1 MPGDQWPQGR
11 GLTSARHAFD
21 ENSTHIHRDIA
32 VYRVGVEVWNPGDDL
47 WTVDLFVTANLLL
60 ATALYLV
67 GVRVLAGRGLRWSA
81 LRTLS
86 FLLGMGLLA
95 IAYLGPFETLAHTY
109 FWAHMGQHLIVMMLA
124 APFIVLS
131 CPVALTVLATTG
143 RTRAAI
149 IRGLRS
155 RIGLFLVNP
164 VFTWLFFVAVL
175 IGSHVTPVMEWVL
188 GDHDAMAFVERPLYL
203 LSALLFYYPLIGND
217 MCARRPKPAYRL
229 LSLGLMMIPET
240 ALGAVIFLAPV
251 TLYPSYVVATSAV
264 GSDPLVDQQ
273 LAGALMWALAMV
285 IDSVW
290 MMVAAVEWWRAE
302 ERKTAIMERHEARE
316 ATR

>member
-1 MPGDQWPQGR
+1 M
-11 GLTSARHAFD
+11 
-21 ENSTHIHRDIA
+21 
-32 VYRVGVEVWNPGDDL
+32 EVWKPGDDL

-60 ATALYLV
+60 ATALYLI
-67 GVRVLAGRGLRWSA
+67 GVRVLAAKGLKWSA
-81 LRTLS
+81 VRTLS
-86 FLLGMGLLA
+86 FLLGIALLA
-95 IAYLGPFETLAHTY
+95 LAYLGPFETLAHTY

-131 CPVALTVLATTG
+131 CPVALTVLATNG

-155 RIGLFLVNP
+155 QVGLVLVNP
-164 VFTWLFFVAVL
+164 VVTWTLFATVL

-188 GDHDAMAFVERPLYL
+188 GDHDAMAYVERPIYL
-203 LSALLFYYPLIGND
+203 VAALLFYYPLIGKD
-217 MCARRPKPAYRL
+217 MCARRPRPAHRL

-251 TLYPSYVVATSAV
+251 TLYPSYVVATTAV
-264 GSDPLVDQQ
+264 GADPLVDQQ
-273 LAGALMWALAMV
+273 LAGALMWALTMV

-290 MMVAAVEWWRAE
+290 MMVAAVEWWRSE
-302 ERKTAIMERHEARE
+302 ERQTAIQERRE
-316 ATR
+316 REEVPR

>member
-1 MPGDQWPQGR
+1 M
-11 GLTSARHAFD
+11 
-21 ENSTHIHRDIA
+21 
-32 VYRVGVEVWNPGDDL
+32 EVWNPGDDL

-60 ATALYLV
+60 ATALYLI
-67 GVRVLAGRGLRWSA
+67 GVRVLAAKGLKWSA
-81 LRTLS
+81 VRTLS
-86 FLLGMGLLA
+86 FLLAMALLA

-131 CPVALTVLATTG
+131 CPVALTVLATNG

-155 RIGLFLVNP
+155 QVGLVLVNP
-164 VFTWLFFVAVL
+164 VVTWALFATVL

-188 GDHDAMAFVERPLYL
+188 GDHDAMAYVERPLYL
-203 LSALLFYYPLIGND
+203 VAALLFYYPLIGRD
-217 MCARRPKPAYRL
+217 MCARRPRPAYRL

-251 TLYPSYVVATSAV
+251 TLYPSYVVATTAV
-264 GSDPLVDQQ
+264 GADPLVDQQ
-273 LAGALMWALAMV
+273 LAGALMWALTMV

-290 MMVAAVEWWRAE
+290 MMVAAVEWWRSE
-302 ERKTAIMERHEARE
+302 ERSTAIQERRE
-316 ATR
+316 REEVQR

>member
-1 MPGDQWPQGR
+1 M
-11 GLTSARHAFD
+11 
-21 ENSTHIHRDIA
+21 
-32 VYRVGVEVWNPGDDL
+32 WNPEDDL

-60 ATALYLV
+60 VTALYLI
-67 GVRVLAGRGLRWSA
+67 GVRVLATRGLRWSA

-86 FLLGMGLLA
+86 FLIAMALLG

-109 FWAHMGQHLIVMMLA
+109 FWAHMSQHLIVMMLA

-149 IRGLRS
+149 IKGLRS
-155 RIGLFLVNP
+155 SVGLFLVNP
-164 VFTWLFFVAVL
+164 VFTWLLFFTVL

-188 GDHDAMAFVERPLYL
+188 TDHDAMAYIERPLYL
-203 LSALLFYYPLIGND
+203 VAALLFYYPLIGND
-217 MCARRPKPAYRL
+217 MCARRPRPAIRL

-251 TLYPSYVVATSAV
+251 TLYPSYVAATTAV
-264 GSDPLVDQQ
+264 GADPLVDQQ
-273 LAGALMWALAMV
+273 VAGAMMWALAMV
-285 IDSVW
+285 IDSIW
-290 MMVAAVEWWRAE
+290 MMVAAVEWWRSE
-302 ERKTAIMERHEARE
+302 ERKTAILERRE
-316 ATR
+316 REEVPR

>member
-1 MPGDQWPQGR
+1 MWK
-11 GLTSARHAFD
+11 
-21 ENSTHIHRDIA
+21 
-32 VYRVGVEVWNPGDDL
+32 PGDDL

-60 ATALYLV
+60 ATALYLI
-67 GVRVLAGRGLRWSA
+67 GVRVLAAKGLKWSA
-81 LRTLS
+81 VRTLS
-86 FLLGMGLLA
+86 FLLGIALLA
-95 IAYLGPFETLAHTY
+95 LAYLGPFETLAHTY

-131 CPVALTVLATTG
+131 CPVALTVLATNG

-155 RIGLFLVNP
+155 QVGLVLVNP
-164 VFTWLFFVAVL
+164 VVTWTLFATVL

-188 GDHDAMAFVERPLYL
+188 GDHDAMAYVERPIYL
-203 LSALLFYYPLIGND
+203 VAALLFYYPLIGKD
-217 MCARRPKPAYRL
+217 MCARRPRPAHRL

-251 TLYPSYVVATSAV
+251 TLYPSYVVATTAV
-264 GSDPLVDQQ
+264 GADPLVDQQ
-273 LAGALMWALAMV
+273 LAGALMWALTMV

-290 MMVAAVEWWRAE
+290 MMVAAVEWWRSE
-302 ERKTAIMERHEARE
+302 ERQTAIQERRE
-316 ATR
+316 REEVPR

>member
-1 MPGDQWPQGR
+1 M
-11 GLTSARHAFD
+11 
-21 ENSTHIHRDIA
+21 
-32 VYRVGVEVWNPGDDL
+32 WNPGDDL
-47 WTVDLFVTANLLL
+47 WTVDLFVAANLLV
-60 ATALYLV
+60 ATSLYV
-67 GVRVLAGRGLRWSA
+67 IAVRVLDRRGLRWSA

-86 FLLGMGLLA
+86 FLLGMALLA
-95 IAYLGPFETLAHTY
+95 IAYLGPFETLSHTY

-155 RIGLFLVNP
+155 QIGLVLINP
-164 VFTWLFFVAVL
+164 VVTWVLFATVL

-188 GDHDAMAFVERPLYL
+188 GDHDAMAYVERPLYL
-203 LSALLFYYPLIGND
+203 VAALLFYYPLIGND
-217 MCARRPKPAYRL
+217 MCARRPRPAMRL
-229 LSLGLMMIPET
+229 LSLALMMIPET

-251 TLYPSYVVATSAV
+251 TLYPSYVAATTAV
-264 GSDPLVDQQ
+264 GADPLVDQQ
-273 LAGALMWALAMV
+273 LAGALMWALTMV

-302 ERKTAIMERHEARE
+302 ERRTTIQERLEREE

>member
-1 MPGDQWPQGR
+1 M
-11 GLTSARHAFD
+11 TSW
-21 ENSTHIHRDIA
+21 
-32 VYRVGVEVWNPGDDL
+32 VPGDDL
-47 WTVDLFVTANLLL
+47 WTVDLFVALNLVL
-60 ATALYLV
+60 AAVLYV
-67 GVRVLAGRGLRWSA
+67 TGVRIVTRKGLRWSPW
-81 LRTLS
+81 RSLS
-86 FLLGMGLLA
+86 FALGLLLLTV
-95 IAYLGPFETLAHTY
+95 AYIGPFETLAHTY

-131 CPVALTVLATTG
+131 CPVALTVLATSG

-149 IRGLRS
+149 VRGLRS
-155 RIGLFLVNP
+155 TVGLFLVNP
-164 VFTWLFFVAVL
+164 VITWLFFVSVL
-175 IGSHVTPVMEWVL
+175 IGFHVTPVMQWVL
-188 GDHDAMAFVERPLYL
+188 LDHDAMALVERPLYL

-240 ALGAVIFLAPV
+240 MLGAVIFLAPV
-251 TLYPSYVVATSAV
+251 NLYPASVASTTA
-264 GSDPLVDQQ
+264 GGADPLVDQH

-302 ERKTAIMERHEARE
+302 ERKTALDERREMRE
-316 ATR
+316 AAS

>member
-1 MPGDQWPQGR
+1 M
-11 GLTSARHAFD
+11 TSW
-21 ENSTHIHRDIA
+21 
-32 VYRVGVEVWNPGDDL
+32 VPGDDL
-47 WTVDLFVTANLLL
+47 WTVDLFVALNLVL
-60 ATALYLV
+60 AAVLYV
-67 GVRVLAGRGLRWSA
+67 TGVRIVTRKGLRWSPW
-81 LRTLS
+81 RSLS
-86 FLLGMGLLA
+86 FALGLLLLTV
-95 IAYLGPFETLAHTY
+95 AYIGPFETLAHTY

-131 CPVALTVLATTG
+131 CPVALTVLATSG

-149 IRGLRS
+149 VRGLRS
-155 RIGLFLVNP
+155 TVGLFLVNP
-164 VFTWLFFVAVL
+164 VITWLFFVSVL
-175 IGSHVTPVMEWVL
+175 IGFHVTPVMQWVL
-188 GDHDAMAFVERPLYL
+188 LDHDAMALVERPLYL

-240 ALGAVIFLAPV
+240 MLGAVIFLAPV
-251 TLYPSYVVATSAV
+251 NLYPAYVASTTAV
-264 GSDPLVDQQ
+264 GADPLVDQQ

-302 ERKTAIMERHEARE
+302 ERKTALDERREMRE
-316 ATR
+316 AAS

>member
-1 MPGDQWPQGR
+1 M
-11 GLTSARHAFD
+11 
-21 ENSTHIHRDIA
+21 
-32 VYRVGVEVWNPGDDL
+32 WNPGDDL
-47 WTVDLFVTANLLL
+47 WTVDLFVAANLLL
-60 ATALYLV
+60 VTSLYLI
-67 GVRVLAGRGLRWSA
+67 GVRVLDRRGLRWSA

-86 FLLGMGLLA
+86 FLLGMALLA
-95 IAYLGPFETLAHTY
+95 IAYLGPFETLSHTY
-109 FWAHMGQHLIVMMLA
+109 FWAHMSQHLIVMMLA

-143 RTRAAI
+143 RTRAGI

-155 RIGLFLVNP
+155 QIGLVLINP
-164 VFTWLFFVAVL
+164 VVTWVLFATVL

-188 GDHDAMAFVERPLYL
+188 GDHDAMAYVERPLYL
-203 LSALLFYYPLIGND
+203 VAALLFYYPLIGKD
-217 MCARRPKPAYRL
+217 MCARRPRPAYRL

-251 TLYPSYVVATSAV
+251 TLYPSYVLATTAV
-264 GSDPLVDQQ
+264 GADPLVDQQ
-273 LAGALMWALAMV
+273 LAGALMWALTMV

-302 ERKTAIMERHEARE
+302 ERQTAIQERLEREE

>member
-1 MPGDQWPQGR
+1 
-11 GLTSARHAFD
+11 
-21 ENSTHIHRDIA
+21 
-32 VYRVGVEVWNPGDDL
+32 VEAWNPGDDL
-47 WTVDLFVTANLLL
+47 WTVDLFVTANLILV
-60 ATALYLV
+60 TVLYLV
-67 GVRVLAGRGLRWSA
+67 GVRVLATRGLAWSA

-86 FLLGMGLLA
+86 FLLGIALLA
-95 IAYLGPFETLAHTY
+95 LAYLGPFETLAHTY

-143 RTRAAI
+143 RTRSAI
-149 IRGLRS
+149 IRALRS
-155 RIGLFLVNP
+155 TVGLLLVNP
-164 VFTWLFFVAVL
+164 VFTWLLFATVL

-188 GDHDAMAFVERPLYL
+188 GDHDAMSYVERPVYL
-203 LSALLFYYPLIGND
+203 IAALLFYYPLIGND
-217 MCARRPKPAYRL
+217 MCARRPRPAMRL

-251 TLYPSYVVATSAV
+251 TLYPSYVAAAAAV
-264 GSDPLVDQQ
+264 GADPLVDQQ
-273 LAGALMWALAMV
+273 LAGALMWAITMV

-302 ERKTAIMERHEARE
+302 ERQTAIQERRE
-316 ATR
+316 PEEVAT

>member
-1 MPGDQWPQGR
+1 M
-11 GLTSARHAFD
+11 
-21 ENSTHIHRDIA
+21 
-32 VYRVGVEVWNPGDDL
+32 WNPGDDL

-60 ATALYLV
+60 ATALYLI
-67 GVRVLAGRGLRWSA
+67 GVRVLAAKGLKWSA
-81 LRTLS
+81 ARTLS
-86 FLLGMGLLA
+86 FLLGMALLA
-95 IAYLGPFETLAHTY
+95 LAYLGPFETLAHTY

-131 CPVALTVLATTG
+131 CPVALTVLATSG

-155 RIGLFLVNP
+155 SIALVLVNP
-164 VFTWLFFVAVL
+164 VVTWVLFATVL

-188 GDHDAMAFVERPLYL
+188 GDHDAMAYVERPVYL
-203 LSALLFYYPLIGND
+203 VAALLFYYPLIGKD
-217 MCARRPKPAYRL
+217 MCARRPRPAYRL

-251 TLYPSYVVATSAV
+251 TLYPSYVVATTAV
-264 GSDPLVDQQ
+264 GADPLVDQQ
-273 LAGALMWALAMV
+273 LAGALMWALTMV

-290 MMVAAVEWWRAE
+290 MMVAAVEWWRSE
-302 ERKTAIMERHEARE
+302 ERSTAIQERRE
-316 ATR
+316 REEVQR

>member
-1 MPGDQWPQGR
+1 M
-11 GLTSARHAFD
+11 
-21 ENSTHIHRDIA
+21 
-32 VYRVGVEVWNPGDDL
+32 WNPGDDL
-47 WTVDLFVTANLLL
+47 WTVDLFVAANLLVV
-60 ATALYLV
+60 TSLYV
-67 GVRVLAGRGLRWSA
+67 IAVRVLDRRGLRWPA

-86 FLLGMGLLA
+86 FLLGMALLA

-143 RTRAAI
+143 RTRAAV

-155 RIGLFLVNP
+155 QVGLVLINP
-164 VFTWLFFVAVL
+164 VVTWVLFATVL

-188 GDHDAMAFVERPLYL
+188 GDHDAMAYVERPLYL
-203 LSALLFYYPLIGND
+203 VAALLFYYPLIGKD
-217 MCARRPKPAYRL
+217 MCARRPRPAYRL

-251 TLYPSYVVATSAV
+251 TLYPSYVLATTAV
-264 GSDPLVDQQ
+264 GADPLVDQQ
-273 LAGALMWALAMV
+273 LAGALMWALTMV

-302 ERKTAIMERHEARE
+302 ERQTAIQERLEREE

>member
-1 MPGDQWPQGR
+1 MTPWVPG
-11 GLTSARHAFD
+11 
-21 ENSTHIHRDIA
+21 E
-32 VYRVGVEVWNPGDDL
+32 DL
-47 WTVDLFVTANLLL
+47 WTVDLFVTSNLILV
-60 ATALYLV
+60 TVLYLI
-67 GVRVLAGRGLRWSA
+67 GIRVLAARGIAWSW
-81 LRTLS
+81 LRTAS
-86 FLLGMGLLA
+86 FLLAIALLA
-95 IAYLGPFETLAHTY
+95 VAYLGPFETLAHTY

-131 CPVALTVLATTG
+131 CPVALAVLATTG

-149 IRGLRS
+149 VRGLRS
-155 RIGLFLVNP
+155 QVGLLLVNP
-164 VFTWLFFVAVL
+164 VVTWMLFATVL
-175 IGSHVTPVMEWVL
+175 IGSHITPVMEWVL
-188 GDHDAMAFVERPLYL
+188 GDHDAMAYVERPLYL
-203 LSALLFYYPLIGND
+203 IAALLFYYPLIGND

-251 TLYPSYVVATSAV
+251 TLYPTYVIATTAV
-264 GSDPLVDQQ
+264 GADPLVDQQ

-302 ERKTAIMERHEARE
+302 ERRTAIQERRE
-316 ATR
+316 RKEVSP

>member
-1 MPGDQWPQGR
+1 MTPWVPG
-11 GLTSARHAFD
+11 
-21 ENSTHIHRDIA
+21 E
-32 VYRVGVEVWNPGDDL
+32 DL

-60 ATALYLV
+60 AVLGYSA
-67 GVRVLAGRGLRWSA
+67 GVRTLRRRGIAWSWLRTTSFLAGI
-81 LRTLS
+81 T
-86 FLLGMGLLA
+86 LLA
-95 IAYLGPFETLAHTY
+95 VAYLGPFETLAHTY
-109 FWAHMGQHLIVMMLA
+109 FWAHMGQHLLVMMLA

-131 CPVALTVLATTG
+131 CPVALTVLATSG

-155 RIGLFLVNP
+155 QVGLVLVNP
-164 VFTWLFFVAVL
+164 VVTWVLFATVL

-188 GDHDAMAFVERPLYL
+188 GDHDAMAYVERPLYL
-203 LSALLFYYPLIGND
+203 IAALLFYYPLIGND

-251 TLYPSYVVATSAV
+251 TLYPSYVVATTAV
-264 GSDPLVDQQ
+264 GADPLVDQQ
-273 LAGALMWALAMV
+273 LAGALMWALTMV

-302 ERKTAIMERHEARE
+302 ERQTALQERRE
-316 ATR
+316 RAEVTR

>member
-1 MPGDQWPQGR
+1 MAPW
-11 GLTSARHAFD
+11 
-21 ENSTHIHRDIA
+21 
-32 VYRVGVEVWNPGDDL
+32 VPGDDL
-47 WTVDLFVTANLLL
+47 WTVDLFVALNLVL
-60 ATALYLV
+60 AAVLYV
-67 GVRVLAGRGLRWSA
+67 TGVRIVTRKGLRWSPW
-81 LRTLS
+81 RSLS
-86 FLLGMGLLA
+86 FALGLLLLTV
-95 IAYLGPFETLAHTY
+95 AYIGPFETLAHTY

-131 CPVALTVLATTG
+131 CPVALTVLATSG

-149 IRGLRS
+149 VRGLRS
-155 RIGLFLVNP
+155 TVGLFLVNP
-164 VFTWLFFVAVL
+164 VITWLFFVSVL
-175 IGSHVTPVMEWVL
+175 IGFHVTPVMQWVL
-188 GDHDAMAFVERPLYL
+188 LDHDAMALVERPLYL

-240 ALGAVIFLAPV
+240 MLGAVIFLAPV
-251 TLYPSYVVATSAV
+251 NLYPAYVASTTAV
-264 GSDPLVDQQ
+264 GADPLVDQQ

-302 ERKTAIMERHEARE
+302 ERKTALDERREMRE
-316 ATR
+316 AAS

>member
-1 MPGDQWPQGR
+1 MTPWVPG
-11 GLTSARHAFD
+11 
-21 ENSTHIHRDIA
+21 E
-32 VYRVGVEVWNPGDDL
+32 DL

-60 ATALYLV
+60 AVLGYSA
-67 GVRVLAGRGLRWSA
+67 GVRILRRRGIAWSWLRTTSFLAGMA
-81 LRTLS
+81 
-86 FLLGMGLLA
+86 LLA
-95 IAYLGPFETLAHTY
+95 VAYLGPFETLAHTY
-109 FWAHMGQHLIVMMLA
+109 FWAHMGQHLLVMMLA

-131 CPVALTVLATTG
+131 CPVALTVLATSG

-155 RIGLFLVNP
+155 QVGLVLVNP
-164 VFTWLFFVAVL
+164 VVTWVLFATVL

-188 GDHDAMAFVERPLYL
+188 GDHDAMAYVERPLYL
-203 LSALLFYYPLIGND
+203 IAALLFYYPLIGND

-251 TLYPSYVVATSAV
+251 TLYPSYVVATTAV
-264 GSDPLVDQQ
+264 GADPLVDQQ
-273 LAGALMWALAMV
+273 LAGALMWALTMV

-290 MMVAAVEWWRAE
+290 MMVAAVEWWHAE
-302 ERKTAIMERHEARE
+302 ERQTALQERRE
-316 ATR
+316 RAEVTR

>member
-1 MPGDQWPQGR
+1 M
-11 GLTSARHAFD
+11 
-21 ENSTHIHRDIA
+21 
-32 VYRVGVEVWNPGDDL
+32 EVWNTGDDL

-60 ATALYLV
+60 AVALYLL
-67 GVRVLAGRGLRWSA
+67 GVRVLASRGLRWSA

-86 FLLGMGLLA
+86 FLLGMALLA
-95 IAYLGPFETLAHTY
+95 IAYIGPFETLAHTY

-143 RTRAAI
+143 RTRAAV

-155 RIGLFLVNP
+155 SVGLVLINP
-164 VFTWLFFVAVL
+164 VVTWVLFATVL

-188 GDHDAMAFVERPLYL
+188 GDHDVMSYVERPLYL
-203 LSALLFYYPLIGND
+203 VAALLFYYPLIGCD
-217 MCARRPKPAYRL
+217 MCARRPRPAYRL

-251 TLYPSYVVATSAV
+251 TLYPSYVVATTAV
-264 GSDPLVDQQ
+264 GADPLVDQQ
-273 LAGALMWALAMV
+273 LAGALMWALTMV

-302 ERKTAIMERHEARE
+302 ERRTAIEERRAGEEVPR
-316 ATR
+316 